1 MPRPMPAQPH
11 ILFEHR
17 ENGFSASPRDTQRLL
32 GQAHLRFGAK
42 PDRCAEDI
50 FPGPE
55 GIAKCTEA
63 RPVALVKFAIDAL
76 LKPLAD
82 KTSITL
88 RRTTGRSRLS
98 PPCRGRVS
106 VLFAMNANARRP
118 NTSERQAQS
127 PLTLF
132 EKRGGY

>member
-1 MPRPMPAQPH
+1 MPAQPH

-17 ENGFSASPRDTQRLL
+17 ENGFSANPRDTQGLL
-32 GQAHLRFGAK
+32 GQARLRFGAK
-42 PDRCAEDI
+42 PDCGVETSLVPNVLRSA
-50 FPGPE
+50 PMP
-55 GIAKCTEA
+55 K
-63 RPVALVKFAIDAL
+63 PVALDTFAIDAL

-106 VLFAMNANARRP
+106 VLFAMTA
-118 NTSERQAQS
+118 SAQS
-127 PLTLF
+127 TQHQ
-132 EKRGGY
+132 